1 MGVFLTILLVVAL
14 FVCVVHELIFI
25 IDRGIPPKDKDMI
38 EMLEKYKDTYSK
50 LDRKYND
57 QFTLESNVDRRAGK
71 GPKIIRF
78 NCSILWLGYI
88 EDIGVLPRWYK
99 SSKILKQLF
108 DQQIKASSY
117 SVTKRDKLGL

>member
-1 MGVFLTILLVVAL
+1 M
-14 FVCVVHELIFI
+14 EK
-25 IDRGIPPKDKDMI
+25 GIPPKDKDVI
-38 EMLEKYKDTYSK
+38 EMLEKYKGTYSK
-50 LDRKYND
+50 LDRNWND
-57 QFTLESNVDRRAGK
+57 QFTLESNADWRVAK
-71 GPKIIRF
+71 VIRF
-78 NCSILWLGYI
+78 NHSILWLGYI

>member
-50 LDRKYND
+50 LDRKWSD
-57 QFTLESNVDRRAGK
+57 QFTLESNADWRVAK
-71 GPKIIRF
+71 GPKVIRF
-78 NCSILWLGYI
+78 NHSILWLGYI